1 MPNFRTR
8 AIAAMLG
15 AALLAQPAPL
25 LAGSSITP
33 TAVQLRSA
41 REIGQVTLF
50 NGGTTP
56 MLVQGRALRWTQ
68 TDGRDLHAETT
79 DLIVAP
85 AIIEIAPG
93 HGQVFRVRLR
103 GSMPPVEHAYRLQLE
118 DITPA
123 EPGQGIGVRVRHDL
137 PVVASPAGVRPD
149 LALSTCVAPAGS
161 GCLRVTNR
169 GTGLAKVLSI
179 SLSAPGVTSSI
190 SAPATVLAGAWHE
203 WLYPAKSGAAKS
215 ATLTTSAGPVTASLI
230 PSG

>member
-15 AALLAQPAPL
+15 AALLAQAAPL

-56 MLVQGRALRWTQ
+56 MLVQGRALLWTQ
-68 TDGRDLHAETT
+68 ADGHDVHAETT

-85 AIIEIAPG
+85 AIIEVAPG

-103 GSMPPVEHAYRLQLE
+103 GSMPAAEHAYRLQLE
-118 DITPA
+118 DITPV
-123 EPGQGIGVRVRHDL
+123 EPGQGVGVRVRHDL

-149 LALSTCVAPAGS
+149 LVLSSCAAPAGS

-169 GTGLAKVLSI
+169 GTGMAKVMSI
-179 SLSAPGVTSSI
+179 GLTGASWTSSLSV
-190 SAPATVLAGAWHE
+190 PATVLAGEWHE
-203 WLYPAKSGAAKS
+203 WRYPAKQGAASS
-215 ATLTTSAGPVTASLI
+215 ATLTTSAGPVTASLT